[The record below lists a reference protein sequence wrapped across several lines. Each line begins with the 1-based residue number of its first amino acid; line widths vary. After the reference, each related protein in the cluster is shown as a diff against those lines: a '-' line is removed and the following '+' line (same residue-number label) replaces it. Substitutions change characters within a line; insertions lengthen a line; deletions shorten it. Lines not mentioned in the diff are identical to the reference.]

1 MNGPE
6 NISQFLRVP
15 IADQPALGILRL
27 NSAEVREYALNP
39 GQTVR
44 GIVADDGR
52 SVTLFFP
59 NQPRRFRGDYQDL
72 KNQSLDF
79 SVARSAYGVT
89 IKPIEERMTLTTA
102 ALARAAALQQAQTP
116 KQPVNLQALAALA
129 SNPELT
135 DVPVLAS
142 AAGNT
147 GFVDLIRKLVPDS
160 PRGLIPQLIAS
171 SSTLDAGKIRQFML
185 SNGFIP
191 PSVGKAEFGD
201 PRELD
206 IRRLLQRLLDRLIGV
221 DPNAFADEI
230 AALDSVIDYLDIA
243 KIEFLLRQEQRDL
256 AMRFMLLFTD
266 RPPAEV
272 TIERKEQQR
281 DGKQRNIWSV
291 EVKLSFSEED
301 NVWGRVE
308 LLAPRLLAVTVWLS
322 NQEQA
327 RLASQHVRE
336 LRSNLEEFGL
346 DVARCQ
352 VIHGAKPEREK
363 PDTLKSVGNLEL
375 RA

>member
-102 ALARAAALQQAQTP
+102 ALARAAALQAQTP

-185 SNGFIP
+185 ANGFIP

-201 PRELD
+201 SRELD

-281 DGKQRNIWSV
+281 DGKQRNVWSV

-322 NQEQA
+322 DEEQA

-336 LRSNLEEFGL
+336 LRGNLEEFGL

-363 PDTLKSVGNLEL
+363 PSTLKSVGNLEL

>member
-116 KQPVNLQALAALA
+116 KPPVNLQALAALA

-185 SNGFIP
+185 ANGFIP
-191 PSVGKAEFGD
+191 PSLGKAEFGD

-281 DGKQRNIWSV
+281 DGKQRNVWSV

-322 NQEQA
+322 DEEQA

-336 LRSNLEEFGL
+336 LRGNLEEFGL

-363 PDTLKSVGNLEL
+363 PSTLKSVGNLEL

>member
-102 ALARAAALQQAQTP
+102 ALARAAALQAQTP

-147 GFVDLIRKLVPDS
+147 GLVDLIRKLVPDS

-185 SNGFIP
+185 ANGFIP

-266 RPPAEV
+266 RSPAEV

-281 DGKQRNIWSV
+281 DGKQRNVWSV

-322 NQEQA
+322 DEEQA

-336 LRSNLEEFGL
+336 LRGNLEEFGL

-363 PDTLKSVGNLEL
+363 PSTLKSVGNLEL

>member
-59 NQPRRFRGDYQDL
+59 NQPRRFRGDYRDL

-102 ALARAAALQQAQTP
+102 ALARAAALQAQTP

-185 SNGFIP
+185 ANGFIP

-281 DGKQRNIWSV
+281 DGKQRNVWSV

-322 NQEQA
+322 DEEQA

-336 LRSNLEEFGL
+336 LRGNLEEFGL

-363 PDTLKSVGNLEL
+363 PSTLKSVGNLEL

>member
-142 AAGNT
+142 TAGNT

-185 SNGFIP
+185 ANGFIP

>member
-102 ALARAAALQQAQTP
+102 ALARAAALQAQTP
-116 KQPVNLQALAALA
+116 KQPVNLQVLAALA

-185 SNGFIP
+185 ANGFIP

-256 AMRFMLLFTD
+256 GMRFMLLFTD

-281 DGKQRNIWSV
+281 DGKQRNVWSV
-291 EVKLSFSEED
+291 EVKLSFSEGD

-308 LLAPRLLAVTVWLS
+308 LLAPRLLAVTLWLS
-322 NQEQA
+322 NEEQA

-336 LRSNLEEFGL
+336 LRGNLEEFGL

-363 PDTLKSVGNLEL
+363 PSTLKSVGNLEL

>member
-102 ALARAAALQQAQTP
+102 ALARAAALQAQTP

-185 SNGFIP
+185 ANGFIP
-191 PSVGKAEFGD
+191 PSLGKAEFGD

-266 RPPAEV
+266 RRPAEV

>member
-102 ALARAAALQQAQTP
+102 ALARAAALQAQTP

-135 DVPVLAS
+135 DVTVLAS

-185 SNGFIP
+185 ANGFIP

-230 AALDSVIDYLDIA
+230 TALDSVIDYLDIA

-281 DGKQRNIWSV
+281 DGKQRNVWSV

>member
-79 SVARSAYGVT
+79 SVSRSAYGVT

-102 ALARAAALQQAQTP
+102 AIARAAALQAQTP
-116 KQPVNLQALAALA
+116 KPPVNLQALAALA

-135 DVPVLAS
+135 DVPVLSSGGSS
-142 AAGNT
+142 A
-147 GFVDLIRKLVPDS
+147 FVDLIRKLVPDS
-160 PRGLIPQLIAS
+160 VRGLIPQLIS
-171 SSTLDAGKIRQFML
+171 SSATLDAGKIRQFML
-185 SNGFIP
+185 ANGFLP
-191 PSVGKAEFGD
+191 PSIGKAEFGD

-221 DPNAFADEI
+221 DPKMFADEI
-230 AALDSVIDYLDIA
+230 SALDSVIDYLDIA

-281 DGKQRNIWSV
+281 EGKQRNVWSV

-322 NQEQA
+322 NEDQA

-363 PDTLKSVGNLEL
+363 PDTLRSVGNLEL

>member
-1 MNGPE
+1 VNGPE

-27 NSAEVREYALNP
+27 NSAEVREYGLTP

-72 KNQSLDF
+72 KNQPLDF
-79 SVARSAYGVT
+79 SVSRSAYGVT
-89 IKPIEERMTLTTA
+89 IKPVEERMTLTTA
-102 ALARAAALQQAQTP
+102 AMARATALQAQTP

-135 DVPVLAS
+135 DVPVLAG

-160 PRGLIPQLIAS
+160 PRGLIPQLIAAS
-171 SSTLDAGKIRQFML
+171 NTLDAGKIRQFML
-185 SNGFIP
+185 ANGFIP

-221 DPNAFADEI
+221 DPKVFADEI
-230 AALDSVIDYLDIA
+230 SALDSVIDYLDIA

-256 AMRFMLLFTD
+256 ALRFMVLFTD

-272 TIERKEQQR
+272 TIERKDQQR
-281 DGKQRNIWSV
+281 DGKQRSGWSI

-322 NQEQA
+322 NEEQA
-327 RLASQHVRE
+327 RLATQHVRE
-336 LRSNLEEFGL
+336 LRGNLEAFGL

-363 PDTLKSVGNLEL
+363 PDALKSVGNLEL

>member
-15 IADQPALGILRL
+15 IADQPTLGILRL

-102 ALARAAALQQAQTP
+102 ALARAAALQAQTP

-185 SNGFIP
+185 ANGFIP

-201 PRELD
+201 RRELD

-281 DGKQRNIWSV
+281 DGKQRNVWSV

-322 NQEQA
+322 NEEQA

-352 VIHGAKPEREK
+352 VIHGDKPEREK

>member
-160 PRGLIPQLIAS
+160 PRGLIPQLITS

-185 SNGFIP
+185 ANGFIP

>member
-102 ALARAAALQQAQTP
+102 ALARAVALQQAQTP

-160 PRGLIPQLIAS
+160 PRRLIPQLIAS

-185 SNGFIP
+185 ANGFIP

>member
-1 MNGPE
+1 VNGPE

-27 NSAEVREYALNP
+27 NSAEVREYGLTP

-59 NQPRRFRGDYQDL
+59 TQPRRFRGDYQDL

-79 SVARSAYGVT
+79 SVSRSAYGVT
-89 IKPIEERMTLTTA
+89 IKPVEERMTLTTA
-102 ALARAAALQQAQTP
+102 AMARAAALQAQTP

-135 DVPVLAS
+135 DVPVLAG

-171 SSTLDAGKIRQFML
+171 SNTLDAGKIRQFML
-185 SNGFIP
+185 ANGFIP

-206 IRRLLQRLLDRLIGV
+206 IRRLLQRLLDKLIGV
-221 DPNAFADEI
+221 DPKVFADEI
-230 AALDSVIDYLDIA
+230 SALDSVIDYLDIA

-256 AMRFMLLFTD
+256 ALRFMVLFTD

-272 TIERKEQQR
+272 TIERKDQQR
-281 DGKQRNIWSV
+281 DGKQRSGWSV

-322 NQEQA
+322 NEEQA
-327 RLASQHVRE
+327 RLAAQHVRE
-336 LRSNLEEFGL
+336 LRGNLEAFGL

-363 PDTLKSVGNLEL
+363 PDTLKRVGNLEL

>member
-1 MNGPE
+1 M
-6 NISQFLRVP
+6 
-15 IADQPALGILRL
+15 
-27 NSAEVREYALNP
+27 
-39 GQTVR
+39 
-44 GIVADDGR
+44 
-52 SVTLFFP
+52 
-59 NQPRRFRGDYQDL
+59 
-72 KNQSLDF
+72 
-79 SVARSAYGVT
+79 
-89 IKPIEERMTLTTA
+89 
-102 ALARAAALQQAQTP
+102 
-116 KQPVNLQALAALA
+116 
-129 SNPELT
+129 
-135 DVPVLAS
+135 PVLAS

-185 SNGFIP
+185 ANGFIQ

-201 PRELD
+201 QRELD

-266 RPPAEV
+266 RSPAEV
-272 TIERKEQQR
+272 TIESKEQQR